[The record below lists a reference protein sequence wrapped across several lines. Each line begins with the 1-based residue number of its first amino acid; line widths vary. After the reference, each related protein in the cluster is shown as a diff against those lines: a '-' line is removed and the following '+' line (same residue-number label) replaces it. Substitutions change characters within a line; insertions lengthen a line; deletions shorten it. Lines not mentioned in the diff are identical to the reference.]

1 MAHPDSSYR
10 PVTAIIDRLE
20 DTTTRDQVTL
30 RCMIEAF
37 GKSSFTTAMCVPA
50 LLVTSPLSGIPL
62 FSSACGILIASIA
75 AQMLVGRD
83 HLWLPAF
90 VMNRS
95 VGNDKMLAALQRLH
109 RIGERID
116 TITRPRLRPLM
127 TRPFRKL
134 YQALCVL
141 CGVLMIFLEIVPFSS
156 SILGMATI
164 LFATAMIVRDG
175 VLACLGVAIMC
186 LGASLP
192 LFALQAV

>member
-1 MAHPDSSYR
+1 MAHPDRSSR
-10 PVTAIIDRLE
+10 PITAIIDRLE
-20 DTTTRDQVTL
+20 DTTTRKQVTL

-50 LLVTSPLSGIPL
+50 LLVASPLSGIPL

-75 AQMLVGRD
+75 AQMLVGRK
-83 HLWLPAF
+83 HLWLPNF

-95 VGNDKMLAALQRLH
+95 VGNKTMFAALRRLH
-109 RIGERID
+109 RVGERID
-116 TITRPRLRPLM
+116 AITRPRLSALM
-127 TRPFRKL
+127 TLPMRKL

-141 CGVLMIFLEIVPFSS
+141 CGVLMIFLEIMPFSS

-164 LFATAMIVRDG
+164 FFATAIIVRDG
-175 VLACLGVAIMC
+175 VLACLGVTIMC

-192 LFALQAV
+192 LFALQAM